1 MLKKTLYL
9 IYLWINKMLR
19 LAHFVGNLN
28 RKMESC
34 LVFWKH
40 SEKIKVSSTLLQL
53 SILQNLRLR
62 GVFLDLR
69 V

>member
-1 MLKKTLYL
+1 
-9 IYLWINKMLR
+9 MLR
-19 LAHFVGNLN
+19 LARFVGNLN